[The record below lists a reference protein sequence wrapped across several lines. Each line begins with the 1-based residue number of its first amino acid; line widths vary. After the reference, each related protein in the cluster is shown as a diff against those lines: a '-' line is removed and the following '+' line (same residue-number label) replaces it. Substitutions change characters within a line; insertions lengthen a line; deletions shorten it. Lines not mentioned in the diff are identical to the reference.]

1 MKKFVTLFIVVWFSA
16 ACYAEHEYQPF
27 LKQGKKWVTNK
38 YQYLINGDTVVQERT
53 SRTYMKIY
61 QRPATSSDESDWTYF
76 GCAREKNRKVRII
89 YSTYFTPTVLYDFN
103 CDAGEEYQNDMPG
116 SSVIIGMYSDFT
128 ETEVNGMTRNY
139 AKITKSYKG
148 SREDLASQYKHSYGE
163 QWQEKFMADWLNNL
177 PADNWVSPTTLYN
190 MFEGIGYINDPFVP
204 NSNDRLVLCEED
216 GKIIY
221 GTDTSGISS
230 PRLTTNANQDEV
242 YDLQGRRV
250 NNPRQGGIYI
260 QKGKKVKR

>member
-103 CDAGEEYQNDMPG
+103 CDAQESYICYCRENPISINLYEDFKETTVNEMSLNSARIVFGYKLSKSDIVAMYQYG
-116 SSVIIGMYSDFT
+116 
-128 ETEVNGMTRNY
+128 
-139 AKITKSYKG
+139 
-148 SREDLASQYKHSYGE
+148 YGE
-163 QWQEKFMADWLNNL
+163 QWKEQLVDDWMEAEEFNQWAY
-177 PADNWVSPTTLYN
+177 PQTTYV
-190 MFEGIGYINDPFVP
+190 MMEGIGYLTDPFIP
-204 NSNDRLVLCEED
+204 GSNDRLVLCEED

-221 GTDTSGISS
+221 GTDTSGINS
-230 PRLTTNANQDEV
+230 PRLTTNANQDEI
-242 YDLQGRRV
+242 YGLQGRRV